1 MVYSGLI
8 EAYKNYSKVSKNMN
22 SQNMGPVNVVT
33 NTPNNMNSV
42 NVSSSKVP
50 MAQQKQDVD
59 NVVMGQTGNYKRIY
73 NSSIYNDK
81 DLIDASIIPSS
92 ETTISNI
99 V

>member
-1 MVYSGLI
+1 
-8 EAYKNYSKVSKNMN
+8 
-22 SQNMGPVNVVT
+22 
-33 NTPNNMNSV
+33 MNSV

-59 NVVMGQTGNYKRIY
+59 NVVMGQIKTGKYKRIY

-92 ETTISNI
+92 EMTISNI